1 MAENPGSYR
10 AQTMELKNLMKIKN
24 VCVYCGSSPGK
35 KPAYAQAASALAK
48 ELRTRDIGLVFGG
61 GAVGIMGVVADAM
74 LEAGG
79 EVVGVIP
86 KALAK
91 KEVAHYGLSKLHV
104 VRSMHE
110 RKAMMAELADGFIAL
125 PGGWGT
131 LEEIFEML
139 TWAQLGFH
147 EKPCG
152 LLNIEGYFD
161 GLIGFLENSFEQQF
175 VKDLY
180 RPLLMTTD
188 NPTALLDQFST
199 YKAPKV
205 RKWMDEEDL

>member
-1 MAENPGSYR
+1 
-10 AQTMELKNLMKIKN
+10 MKIRN
-24 VCVYCGSSPGK
+24 ICVYCGSSPGEN
-35 KPAYAQAASALAK
+35 PMYSSAASGLAR
-48 ELRTRDIGLVFGG
+48 ELHNRGISLVFGG
-61 GAVGIMGVVADAM
+61 GAVGVMGIVADAM
-74 LEAGG
+74 LDLGG
-79 EVVGVIP
+79 EVIGVIP

-91 KEVAHYGLSKLHV
+91 KEVAHYGLSELRV
-104 VRSMHE
+104 VTSMHE

-152 LLNIEGYFD
+152 LLNVGGYYD
-161 GLIGFLENSFEQQF
+161 NLVAFLENSFAQKF
-175 VKDLY
+175 VKELY
-180 RPLLMTTD
+180 RPLLMTSD
-188 NPTALLDQFST
+188 QPSALLDQFAT

-205 RKWMDEEDL
+205 RKWMDEDEL